1 MKYPFVLTPDAPG
14 FTVTFPDLPEA
25 ITYGETKEE
34 AIDLAYDCLV
44 TALDFY
50 FDDMRAVPEPSKVK
64 DEQYAVMLPVSVTV
78 KVKLLNEM
86 TKQRIKQADL
96 ARLMNLSPTQ
106 VNRMVN
112 LHRATKVD
120 TLDRAFKA
128 LGKTLEFEVI

>member
-1 MKYPFVLTPDAPG
+1 M
-14 FTVTFPDLPEA
+14 TFPDLPEA

-64 DEQYAVMLPVSVTV
+64 DEQYAVMLPASVTV

>member
-64 DEQYAVMLPVSVTV
+64 DEQYAVMLPASVTV

>member
-64 DEQYAVMLPVSVTV
+64 DEQYAVTLPASVTV